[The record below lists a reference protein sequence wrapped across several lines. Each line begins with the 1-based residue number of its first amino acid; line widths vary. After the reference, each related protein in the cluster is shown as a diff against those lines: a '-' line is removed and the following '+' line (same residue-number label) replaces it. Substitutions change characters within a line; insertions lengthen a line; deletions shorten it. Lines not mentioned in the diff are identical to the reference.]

1 MNINSTINF
10 LGPLSSGIYLL
21 GNLISMG
28 YWIIAVIGLVFHLVL
43 HNVQKVAKLILF
55 LEDIMRWWDKIYQTS
70 GRYIIHMP
78 ISSSSSASYH
88 CGYFLLLIL
97 WLWSLQFLQCCTI
110 FETKIF
116 TSCVWPRFLLSL
128 CLVPHSIC
136 TTRYIL

>member
-28 YWIIAVIGLVFHLVL
+28 YWIIDVIGLVFHLVL

-55 LEDIMRWWDKIYQTS
+55 LEDIMRWWDKIYQTN
-70 GRYIIHMP
+70 GWYIIHMP
-78 ISSSSSASYH
+78 VSSSSRASYH
-88 CGYFLLLIL
+88 CGYFFWFCDCDHYNYCSVVLSSRSKYLPL
-97 WLWSLQFLQCCTI
+97 
-110 FETKIF
+110 
-116 TSCVWPRFLLSL
+116 VWPRFLLSL
-128 CLVPHSIC
+128 CLVPRSIC